1 MKLRI
6 IRAIALLIV
15 ITVSARA
22 QYLPEL
28 KLGSSGKNN
37 SNLRGITAQLP
48 DTFDYNYDVS
58 RIHPSE
64 ECNVEMDGRLKLAKV
79 QIVDIEDSLFTV
91 VKSGIDRDFNVS
103 GISKMT
109 FIKHGFWKGF
119 LWGTLGTLAA
129 TGILF
134 ASLVGSA
141 HGEDALGVFYLLI
154 GGVTIAAPVGA
165 VVGVIAELTVKDDVY
180 GFGNVSKETKLK
192 RLRYILSLHKE

>member
-1 MKLRI
+1 MKTSFI
-6 IRAIALLIV
+6 ITFAIALALSGF
-15 ITVSARA
+15 TSA
-22 QYLPEL
+22 QYLPQQYAPF
-28 KLGSSGKNN
+28 GNPHNSGLSKF
-37 SNLRGITAQLP
+37 SRSLP
-48 DTFDYNYDVS
+48 DSIDYNYDVS

-64 ECNVEMDGRLKLAKV
+64 ECNVEMDGGLKLAKV
-79 QIVDIEDSLFTV
+79 QIVDVEDSLFTV
-91 VKSGIDRDFNVS
+91 VKNGIDRDFNVS

-192 RLRYILSLHKE
+192 RLRYILSQHKE